1 MENQELTNKL
11 SAFSVEFNKAKV
23 KERETLWSK
32 ALLTSPLFSS
42 SANLLSVELESDSTN
57 AIAQAEQIK
66 GIYDLKEVVFTK
78 NASCIVLDQ
87 NDLKDT
93 QYKSFVFYGYQL
105 NTALHFTLL
114 NYMVEVLFSQLNNGS
129 ESYSVTIDVDKM
141 IYDLGLD
148 FKSKAFYKEALNTV
162 NSRLAHSSSRFE
174 LLDGSVVNDK
184 YIYKYA
190 HDEGKNVFV
199 TVFGDVFVDSII
211 KDTWKQKIN
220 YLEQLV
226 LKEGAA
232 RYLYNYINMMI
243 RPVQVKGKTYKVS
256 TISMNTVLKNINS
269 SGSRKTAV
277 ESINDAIKYL
287 TGIGF
292 ILKCEDERNGGK
304 RVLFKKILVNQDFSL
319 KEYASKVL
327 PKAIESRSRTIDVSP
342 VVMPEVVA
350 DSVSEIVTPV
360 ESIPVNEAL
369 KKIEDDFSLKIGVNP
384 ESISPV
390 AQADSES
397 SSVETD
403 WSSWT
408 NDKWDNKPQEE
419 IEVIHD
425 DLEEEFFEPDA
436 FDLENARL
444 FKKYA

>member
-1 MENQELTNKL
+1 
-11 SAFSVEFNKAKV
+11 
-23 KERETLWSK
+23 
-32 ALLTSPLFSS
+32 
-42 SANLLSVELESDSTN
+42 
-57 AIAQAEQIK
+57 
-66 GIYDLKEVVFTK
+66 
-78 NASCIVLDQ
+78 
-87 NDLKDT
+87 
-93 QYKSFVFYGYQL
+93 
-105 NTALHFTLL
+105 
-114 NYMVEVLFSQLNNGS
+114 
-129 ESYSVTIDVDKM
+129 M

-292 ILKCEDERNGGK
+292 ILKCEDEKNGGK
-304 RVLFKKILVNQDFSL
+304 RVLFKKILVNQAFSL

-327 PKAIESRSRTIDVSP
+327 PKAIESRSRIIDVSP

-397 SSVETD
+397 SVETD

-408 NDKWDNKPQEE
+408 NEKWDNKPQEE

>member
-1 MENQELTNKL
+1 
-11 SAFSVEFNKAKV
+11 
-23 KERETLWSK
+23 
-32 ALLTSPLFSS
+32 
-42 SANLLSVELESDSTN
+42 
-57 AIAQAEQIK
+57 
-66 GIYDLKEVVFTK
+66 
-78 NASCIVLDQ
+78 
-87 NDLKDT
+87 
-93 QYKSFVFYGYQL
+93 
-105 NTALHFTLL
+105 
-114 NYMVEVLFSQLNNGS
+114 
-129 ESYSVTIDVDKM
+129 
-141 IYDLGLD
+141 
-148 FKSKAFYKEALNTV
+148 
-162 NSRLAHSSSRFE
+162 
-174 LLDGSVVNDK
+174 
-184 YIYKYA
+184 
-190 HDEGKNVFV
+190 
-199 TVFGDVFVDSII
+199 
-211 KDTWKQKIN
+211 
-220 YLEQLV
+220 
-226 LKEGAA
+226 
-232 RYLYNYINMMI
+232 
-243 RPVQVKGKTYKVS
+243 
-256 TISMNTVLKNINS
+256 MNTVLKNINS

-287 TGIGF
+287 AGIGF

-419 IEVIHD
+419 IVVIHD